1 MLLFLQRR
9 GEPDGG
15 PACFAAMNELARELA
30 GRRILRRGAP
40 LAGES
45 AAARIRVRDGR
56 AFISDGPYAETKE
69 VLGGFWVV
77 EVASRE
83 EAIDIARR
91 APHAQFGIVEVHLL
105 RMRDAVADPGEGTP
119 FLFAFHREP
128 GLSDPDGTKL
138 REMLAFGDGLK
149 RDGTFI
155 ETAPLALDPPPARVT
170 THGKTLVVTDG
181 PFAETKEGVGGYS
194 LVRVADRAQAVDLA
208 TRYPH
213 ARWGPIEVREI
224 LFFDRT

>member
-30 GRRILRRGAP
+30 GRRMLRRGAP
-40 LAGES
+40 LAAESS
-45 AAARIRVRDGR
+45 AARVRVRNGK
-56 AFISDGPYAETKE
+56 AFVSDGPYAETKE
-69 VLGGFWVV
+69 VLAGFWVI

-105 RMRDAVADPGEGTP
+105 RMRDAVADSGEGTP

-149 RDGTFI
+149 RDRAFI

-170 THGKTLVVTDG
+170 TRGKTLVVTDG